1 MYRCYTSLALLL
13 LVLREKRW
21 VQDGRI
27 ALQSDQFL
35 FLENI
40 AARSYRIYITEEQGR
55 VLVFILFFSK
65 IHRRTT
71 THHCIKIGKKRLI

>member
-40 AARSYRIYITEEQGR
+40 AEE
-55 VLVFILFFSK
+55 L
-65 IHRRTT
+65 
-71 THHCIKIGKKRLI
+71 